1 MAEKKIGA
9 RIVLEGEKQFSSA
22 VTACQKSVTKMKSEL
37 KLAEVQTQGSGKS
50 LDSLQKKHTALT
62 HVLDAQVNKQDAIA
76 AGLAHAKADYQRVG
90 SELGNYRSQ
99 LTQAKAK
106 LDDMRKSGTASEE
119 EMAAQEKAVAEL
131 TERVKLGERAYDTAG
146 KRVEQWEQK
155 LDKAEVETAET
166 TAKLQNLSKEL
177 DAAAKAAADERFNKL
192 TSSLHNASAAL
203 DNTARALAP
212 VSAAAGG
219 AIVASVKMA
228 SDFETSIAKVGTI
241 ADDSVVSIDQ
251 MSSAV
256 LRMSDDT
263 GIAATEIAE
272 NVYSAISAGQDTADA
287 VAFVGQSTRLAKA
300 GFADAGVAL
309 DVLTT
314 ILNAYGMSADQ
325 VSSVSDK
332 LITTQNLGKT
342 TVAELGSS
350 MGKVI
355 PTANMYGVNLD
366 NIASA
371 YVTTTKNG
379 IATAESTTYINSMLN
394 ELGKSG
400 STVSGI
406 LQEETGK
413 SFKELM
419 DSGASLTEVLGYV
432 NDSAQRSGQSI
443 GDCFSSQE
451 AGKAAATLIQ
461 HTEDFDDALKA
472 MNLSVGATDK
482 AFEKVSKTSAAQFNR
497 NLNLVKN
504 AGIQTGQAFL
514 NTFAPA
520 IEKASGAVQAACR
533 WFDNL
538 SSGQKEIVAKLL
550 LVTAAAAPAAKG
562 MSVMA
567 EGAAKVLEHSKP
579 LIDAMQAEKAAVE
592 GLTAS
597 QTVAKV
603 ATDGF
608 EASMGKLNAV
618 MMAHPAAIVL
628 GSLAA
633 LAAVMVT
640 ARNNALAANDGFQ
653 AVKSTSEGIV
663 SALGN
668 AEAALSSTF
677 DAADKSISEVEAQSK
692 IASGLVDELANME
705 KQSSLTADQQL
716 RMRTCVTQLNTLFPE
731 MGLSID
737 DSTGKLSMSSAEM
750 RNYISNARELL
761 MVKAYA
767 KAAEDGMTALV
778 EAEGELADAQKKQGD
793 ISDEVAELQQAYDDA
808 VRKSEESANGY
819 ASASSRVT
827 AEVIET
833 GNALAAAKEKQ
844 AEVNEAVD
852 AAQETVDAART
863 KVAGYNESSQRLA
876 EEMGGVSGSTR
887 DAADATD
894 EFKESAEASISVA
907 GQEREAFQNLDSTM
921 QEVAIGVAESVNQ
934 IKESVQESVESQMNM
949 FEEFNAG
956 TELSTQ
962 KMLENMQSQVDGV
975 TQWEQNLAELAE
987 KGINQDLLQHLAE
1000 MGPQGAGYVNT
1011 FNSMTSD
1018 ELAQA
1023 NALWNQSLDIQG
1035 FTNEAGNQLIEAVG
1049 TVAAGG
1055 QEQFQA
1061 LGEQLNAATNE
1072 AGNYTV
1078 QGLVDGINAATG
1090 QAAEAGEQLGEQTIQ
1105 GTNRGLGCASPSTKT
1120 RESGMNVGQGLQM
1133 GITASIPMVQ
1143 TAAQLMATRT
1153 IDTINR
1159 QLGTSGAASTKTRT
1173 AGMNVATG
1181 LANGIRAGIPSVQSA
1196 AVSLANAANVSSH
1209 MGGQQAAAYSAGYN
1223 ISIGLANGISAGRSA
1238 VVNAAASVAASA
1250 VSAAKSTLGER
1261 SPSRVFHQI
1270 GVYADEGFIGGIE
1283 SRARAVRSAV
1293 QRTLTFEDPASFRTG
1308 QAGYASAAGNY
1319 NVLVAAF
1326 SQALRNADLSINY
1339 NNREFA
1345 RVIAAVGGA

>member
-9 RIVLEGEKQFSSA
+9 RIVLEGEKQFQSA
-22 VTACQKSVTKMKSEL
+22 VTSCQKSVSQMKSEM

-50 LDSLQKKHTALT
+50 LESLQKRHDALT
-62 HVLDAQVNKQDAIA
+62 RVLDAQVNKQDAVA
-76 AGLAHAKADYQRVG
+76 AGLAHAQSDYQRVG
-90 SELGNYRSQ
+90 SELGNYRTQLSQ
-99 LTQAKAK
+99 ARAK
-106 LDDMRKSGTASEE
+106 LEEMRKSGEASEE
-119 EMAAQEKAVAEL
+119 EMAEQEKVVADL

-155 LDKAEVETAET
+155 LNKAELETAET

-192 TSSLHNASAAL
+192 TTNLHNASTAL
-203 DNTARALAP
+203 DNASKALAP
-212 VSAAAGG
+212 VSAAAGAALG
-219 AIVASVKMA
+219 ASIKLA
-228 SDFETSIAKVGTI
+228 SDFETSMAKVSTI
-241 ADDSVVSIDQ
+241 ADESVMSIGD

-256 LRMSDDT
+256 VDMSNET
-263 GIAATEIAE
+263 GIAATDIAE
-272 NVYSAISAGQDTADA
+272 SVYSAISAGQDTADA
-287 VAFVGQSTRLAKA
+287 VQFVGNATKLAKS
-300 GFADAGVAL
+300 GFADVGVSL

-314 ILNAYGMSADQ
+314 ILNAYGMEAEKVTD
-325 VSSVSDK
+325 VSDK

-342 TVAELGSS
+342 TVAELASS

-413 SFKELM
+413 TFKELM
-419 DSGASLTEVLGYV
+419 DSGASLSDVLGIV
-432 NDSAQRSGQSI
+432 GGVADRTGQSV
-443 GDCFSSQE
+443 GDMFSSQE

-461 HTEDFDDALKA
+461 HTEDFDDALKQ
-472 MNLSVGATDK
+472 MNASVGATDK
-482 AFEKVSKTSAAQFNR
+482 AFEKVSNTSAANFNK

-520 IEKASGAVQAACR
+520 IESAGAKVQEICK

-538 SSGQKEIVAKLL
+538 SDGGKEVVAKLL

-562 MSVMA
+562 MSMMA
-567 EGAAKVLEHSKP
+567 EGAAKALEVSKP
-579 LIDAMQAEKAAVE
+579 LIDAYQAEKAAVE
-592 GLTAS
+592 GLTVTQGA
-597 QTVAKV
+597 AKV

-608 EASMGKLNAV
+608 EASMQALNTTL
-618 MMAHPAAIVL
+618 MAHPAAIVV

-640 ARNNALAANDGFQ
+640 ARNNALAANEGFQ
-653 AVKSTSEGIV
+653 TVKSASEDIISSLEGAQASI
-663 SALGN
+663 N
-668 AEAALSSTF
+668 ATF
-677 DAADKSISEVEAQSK
+677 EEADKSLAQVDAQADIAGRLIDQLEGLASK
-692 IASGLVDELANME
+692 SD
-705 KQSSLTADQQL
+705 LTAEEQAKMQA
-716 RMRTCVTQLNTLFPE
+716 CVSQLNTLFPE
-731 MGLSID
+731 MGLAIEE
-737 DSTGKLSMSSAEM
+737 STGKLNMSADG
-750 RNYISNARELL
+750 I
-761 MVKAYA
+761 KAYVA
-767 KAAEDGMTALV
+767 SAQDLLKIKAYGKAAEDGMNALV
-778 EAEGELADAQKKQGD
+778 EAEADLATAKEKQKD
-793 ISDEVAELQQAYDDA
+793 ITDEVTALQEAYNQAVSDAESKAGAYG
-808 VRKSEESANGY
+808 N
-819 ASASSRVT
+819 ASSKVT

-833 GNALAAAKEKQ
+833 GNALQQAKEKQ
-844 AEVNEAVD
+844 AEVNEAVETAQAAYDEANGKVSTYIEKQQELANAHGTAKD
-852 AAQETVDAART
+852 ASNEMQDAT
-863 KVAGYNESSQRLA
+863 NDLA
-876 EEMGGVSGSTR
+876 E
-887 DAADATD
+887 AT
-894 EFKESAEASISVA
+894 EASISVA
-907 GQEREAFQNLDSTM
+907 GQEREAFENLDSSM
-921 QEVAIGVAESVNQ
+921 QEVATNVAESVNQ
-934 IKESVQESVESQMNM
+934 IKESVQDSIESQMNM

-962 KMLENMQSQVDGV
+962 QMLENMQSQVDGV

-1011 FNSMTSD
+1011 FNSMTSE

-1078 QGLVDGINAATG
+1078 QGLVDGINNAADQAG
-1090 QAAEAGEQLGEQTIQ
+1090 QAGEQLGTKTVE
-1105 GTNRGLGCASPSTKT
+1105 GTNRGLGVASPSTKT
-1120 RESGMNVGQGLQM
+1120 RQSGMNVGMGLQL

-1143 TAAQLMATRT
+1143 TAANLMGTRT

-1173 AGMNVATG
+1173 AGVNVATG
-1181 LANGIRAGIPSVQSA
+1181 LANGLRAGIPSVQSA

-1238 VVNAAASVAASA
+1238 VVNAAISVA
-1250 VSAAKSTLGER
+1250 SAAITAANQTLQVR
-1261 SPSRVFHQI
+1261 SPSRVFRRI
-1270 GVYADEGFIGGIE
+1270 GEYVDEGFVMGIE
-1283 SRARAVRSAV
+1283 SGSGMVKSAV
-1293 QRTLTFEDPASFRTG
+1293 DRAFSFENPASFRTS
-1308 QAGYASAAGNY
+1308 QAGYANAGGNY
-1319 NVLVAAF
+1319 NMLVAAF
-1326 SQALRNADLSINY
+1326 TEALKNVNLNINY
-1339 NNREFA
+1339 NQREFA
-1345 RVIAAVGGA
+1345 RVIAAAGG

>member
-9 RIVLEGEKQFSSA
+9 RIVLEGEKQFQSA
-22 VTACQKSVTKMKSEL
+22 VTSCQKSVSQMKSEM

-50 LDSLQKKHTALT
+50 LESLQKRHDALT
-62 HVLDAQVNKQDAIA
+62 RVLDAQVNKQDAVA
-76 AGLAHAKADYQRVG
+76 AGLAHAQSDYQRVG
-90 SELGNYRSQ
+90 SELGNYRTQLSQ
-99 LTQAKAK
+99 ARAK
-106 LDDMRKSGTASEE
+106 LEEMRKSGEASEE
-119 EMAAQEKAVAEL
+119 EMAEQEKVVADL

-155 LDKAEVETAET
+155 LNKAELETAET

-192 TSSLHNASAAL
+192 TTNLHNASTAL
-203 DNTARALAP
+203 DNASKALAP
-212 VSAAAGG
+212 VSAAAGAALG
-219 AIVASVKMA
+219 ASIKLA
-228 SDFETSIAKVGTI
+228 SDFETSMAKVSTI
-241 ADDSVVSIDQ
+241 ADESVMSIGD

-256 LRMSDDT
+256 VDMSNET
-263 GIAATEIAE
+263 GIAATDIAE
-272 NVYSAISAGQDTADA
+272 SVYSAISAGQDTADA
-287 VAFVGQSTRLAKA
+287 VQFVGSATKLAKS
-300 GFADAGVAL
+300 GFADVGVSL

-314 ILNAYGMSADQ
+314 ILNAYGMEAEKVTD
-325 VSSVSDK
+325 VSDK

-413 SFKELM
+413 TFKELM
-419 DSGASLTEVLGYV
+419 DSGMSLSDVLGIV
-432 NDSAQRSGQSI
+432 GGVADRTGQSV
-443 GDCFSSQE
+443 GDMFSSQE

-461 HTEDFDDALKA
+461 HTEDFDDALKQ
-472 MNLSVGATDK
+472 MNASVGATDK
-482 AFEKVSKTSAAQFNR
+482 AFEKVSNTSAANFNK

-520 IEKASGAVQAACR
+520 IESAGNKVQEICK

-538 SSGQKEIVAKLL
+538 SDGGKEVVAKLL

-562 MSVMA
+562 MSMMA
-567 EGAAKVLEHSKP
+567 EGAAKALEVSKP
-579 LIDAMQAEKAAVE
+579 LIDAYQAEKAAVE
-592 GLTAS
+592 GLTVTQGA
-597 QTVAKV
+597 AKV

-608 EASMGKLNAV
+608 EASMQALNTTL
-618 MMAHPAAIVL
+618 MAHPAAIVV

-640 ARNNALAANDGFQ
+640 ARNNALAANEGFQ
-653 AVKSTSEGIV
+653 TVKSASEGII
-663 SALGN
+663 
-668 AEAALSSTF
+668 SSLEGAQASINTTF
-677 DAADKSISEVEAQSK
+677 EEADKSLAQVDAQADIAGRLIDQLEGLASK
-692 IASGLVDELANME
+692 SD
-705 KQSSLTADQQL
+705 LTAEEQAKMQA
-716 RMRTCVTQLNTLFPE
+716 CVSQLNTLFPE
-731 MGLSID
+731 MGLTIEE
-737 DSTGKLSMSSAEM
+737 STGKLSMSKDEM
-750 RNYISNARELL
+750 
-761 MVKAYA
+761 KAYVA
-767 KAAEDGMTALV
+767 SAQDLLKIKAYGKAAEEGMNALV
-778 EAEGELADAQKKQGD
+778 EAEGTLAQAQQERESVQKEIEALQEAYNQAVSDAESKTT
-793 ISDEVAELQQAYDDA
+793 AYG
-808 VRKSEESANGY
+808 N
-819 ASASSRVT
+819 ASSKVT
-827 AEVIET
+827 ADVIET
-833 GNALAAAKEKQ
+833 GNALQQAKEKQ
-844 AEVNEAVD
+844 EEVNAAVD
-852 AAQETVDAART
+852 AAQKAVDEANG
-863 KVAGYNESSQRLA
+863 KVSTYIEKQQELANAHGTAKDASNEMKDATNDLA
-876 EEMGGVSGSTR
+876 E
-887 DAADATD
+887 AT
-894 EFKESAEASISVA
+894 EASISVA
-907 GQEREAFQNLDSTM
+907 GQEREAFENLDSSM
-921 QEVAIGVAESVNQ
+921 QEVATNVAESVNQ
-934 IKESVQESVESQMNM
+934 IKESVQDSIESQMNM

-962 KMLENMQSQVDGV
+962 QMLENMQSQVDGV

-1011 FNSMTSD
+1011 FNSMTSE

-1023 NALWNQSLDIQG
+1023 NDLWNQSLDIQG

-1072 AGNYTV
+1072 AGTYTV
-1078 QGLVDGINAATG
+1078 QGLVDGINNAADQAG
-1090 QAAEAGEQLGEQTIQ
+1090 QAGEELGTKTID
-1105 GTNRGLGCASPSTKT
+1105 GTNKGLGVASPSTKT
-1120 RESGMNVGQGLQM
+1120 RQSGMNVGQGLQL

-1143 TAAQLMATRT
+1143 TAANLMGTRT

-1181 LANGIRAGIPSVQSA
+1181 LANGLRAGIPSVQSA
-1196 AVSLANAANVSSH
+1196 AQTLAQAANVASHTAGHASS
-1209 MGGQQAAAYSAGYN
+1209 AYSAGYN
-1223 ISIGLANGISAGRSA
+1223 ISAGLANGINAGRSA
-1238 VVNAAASVAASA
+1238 VINAAISVA
-1250 VSAAKSTLGER
+1250 SAAITAANQTLQVR
-1261 SPSRVFHQI
+1261 SPSRVFRRI
-1270 GVYADEGFIGGIE
+1270 GEYVDEGFVLGIE
-1283 SRARAVRSAV
+1283 SGSGMVKTAVDRAFS
-1293 QRTLTFEDPASFRTG
+1293 FENPASFRTS
-1308 QAGYASAAGNY
+1308 QAGYANDGGNY
-1319 NVLVAAF
+1319 NMLVAAF
-1326 SQALRNADLSINY
+1326 TEALRNVDLNINY
-1339 NNREFA
+1339 NQREFA
-1345 RVIAAVGGA
+1345 RVIAAAGG

>member
-9 RIVLEGEKQFSSA
+9 RIVLEGEKQFQSA
-22 VTACQKSVTKMKSEL
+22 VTSCQKSVSQMKSEM

-50 LDSLQKKHTALT
+50 LESLQKRHDALT
-62 HVLDAQVNKQDAIA
+62 RVLDAQVNKQDAIA
-76 AGLAHAKADYQRVG
+76 AGLAHAQSDYQRVG
-90 SELGNYRSQ
+90 SELGNYRTQLSQ
-99 LTQAKAK
+99 ARAK
-106 LDDMRKSGTASEE
+106 LEEMRKSGEASEE
-119 EMAAQEKAVAEL
+119 EMAEQEKVVADL

-155 LDKAEVETAET
+155 LNKAELETAET

-192 TSSLHNASAAL
+192 TTNLHNASTAL
-203 DNTARALAP
+203 DNASKALAP
-212 VSAAAGG
+212 VSAAAGAALG
-219 AIVASVKMA
+219 ASIKLA
-228 SDFETSIAKVGTI
+228 SDFETSMAKVSTI
-241 ADDSVVSIDQ
+241 ADESVMSIGD

-256 LRMSDDT
+256 VDMSNET
-263 GIAATEIAE
+263 GIAATDIAE
-272 NVYSAISAGQDTADA
+272 SVYSAISAGQDTADA
-287 VAFVGQSTRLAKA
+287 VQFVGNATKLAKS
-300 GFADAGVAL
+300 GFADVGVSL

-314 ILNAYGMSADQ
+314 ILNAYGMEAEKVTD
-325 VSSVSDK
+325 VSDK

-342 TVAELGSS
+342 TVAELASS

-400 STVSGI
+400 SDVSEI
-406 LQEETGK
+406 LKESTGK

-419 DSGASLTEVLGYV
+419 DSGYSLTDVLTIV
-432 NDSAQRSGQSI
+432 STEASNSGKSI
-443 GDCFSSQE
+443 GDMFRSQE

-461 HTEDFDDALKA
+461 HTEDFDDALKQ
-472 MNLSVGATDK
+472 MNASVGATDK
-482 AFEKVSKTSAAQFNR
+482 AFEKVSNTSAAQFNK

-520 IEKASGAVQAACR
+520 IESAGNKVQEICK

-538 SSGQKEIVAKLL
+538 SDGGKEVVAKLL

-562 MSVMA
+562 MSMMA
-567 EGAAKVLEHSKP
+567 EGAAKALEVSKP
-579 LIDAMQAEKAAVE
+579 LIDAYQAEKAAVE
-592 GLTAS
+592 GLTVTQGA
-597 QTVAKV
+597 AKV

-608 EASMGKLNAV
+608 EASMQALNTTL
-618 MMAHPAAIVL
+618 MAHPAAIVV

-640 ARNNALAANDGFQ
+640 ARNNALAANEGFQ
-653 AVKSTSEGIV
+653 TVKSASEGIISSLEGAQTSL
-663 SALGN
+663 SA
-668 AEAALSSTF
+668 TF
-677 DAADKSISEVEAQSK
+677 EEADKSLAQVDAQADIAGRLIDQLDGLASK
-692 IASGLVDELANME
+692 SD
-705 KQSSLTADQQL
+705 LTAEEQAKMQA
-716 RMRTCVTQLNTLFPE
+716 CVSQLNTLFPE
-731 MGLSID
+731 MGLAIEE
-737 DSTGKLSMSSAEM
+737 STGKLSMSKDEM
-750 RNYISNARELL
+750 
-761 MVKAYA
+761 KAYVA
-767 KAAEDGMTALV
+767 SAQDLLKIKAYGKAAEEGMNALV
-778 EAEGELADAQKKQGD
+778 EAEGTLAQAQQERESVQKEIEALQEAYNQAVSDAESKTT
-793 ISDEVAELQQAYDDA
+793 AYG
-808 VRKSEESANGY
+808 N
-819 ASASSRVT
+819 ASSKVT
-827 AEVIET
+827 ADVIET
-833 GNALAAAKEKQ
+833 GNALQQAKEKQ
-844 AEVNEAVD
+844 EKVNAAVD
-852 AAQETVDAART
+852 AAQKAVDEANG
-863 KVAGYNESSQRLA
+863 KVSTYIEKQQELANAHGTAKDASNEMKDATNDLA
-876 EEMGGVSGSTR
+876 E
-887 DAADATD
+887 AT
-894 EFKESAEASISVA
+894 EASISVA
-907 GQEREAFQNLDSTM
+907 GQEREAFENLDSSM
-921 QEVAIGVAESVNQ
+921 QEVAINVAESVNQ
-934 IKESVQESVESQMNM
+934 IKDSVQDSIESQMNM

-1011 FNSMTSD
+1011 FNSMTSE

-1023 NALWNQSLDIQG
+1023 NDLWNQSLDIQG

-1078 QGLVDGINAATG
+1078 QGLVDGINNAAD
-1090 QAAEAGEQLGEQTIQ
+1090 QAEQAGEELGTKTVD
-1105 GTNRGLGCASPSTKT
+1105 GTNKGLGVASPSTKT
-1120 RESGMNVGQGLQM
+1120 RQSGMNVGQGLQL

-1143 TAAQLMATRT
+1143 TAAALMGTRT

-1181 LANGIRAGIPSVQSA
+1181 LANGLRAGIPSVQSA
-1196 AVSLANAANVSSH
+1196 AQTLAQAANVASHTAGHASS
-1209 MGGQQAAAYSAGYN
+1209 AYSSGYN
-1223 ISIGLANGISAGRSA
+1223 ISVGLANGISAGRSA
-1238 VVNAAASVAASA
+1238 VINAAISVA
-1250 VSAAKSTLGER
+1250 SAAITAANQTLQVR
-1261 SPSRVFHQI
+1261 SPSRVFRRI
-1270 GVYADEGFIGGIE
+1270 GEYVDEGFVLGIE
-1283 SRARAVRSAV
+1283 SGSGMVKSAV
-1293 QRTLTFEDPASFRTG
+1293 DRAFSFENPASFRTS
-1308 QAGYASAAGNY
+1308 QAGYANAGGNY
-1319 NVLVAAF
+1319 NMLVAAF
-1326 SQALRNADLSINY
+1326 TEALRNVDLNINY
-1339 NNREFA
+1339 NQREFA
-1345 RVIAAVGGA
+1345 RVIAAAGG

>member
-9 RIVLEGEKQFSSA
+9 RIVLEGEKQFQSA
-22 VTACQKSVTKMKSEL
+22 VTSCQKSVSQMKSEM

-50 LDSLQKKHTALT
+50 LESLQKRHDALT
-62 HVLDAQVNKQDAIA
+62 RVLDAQVNKQDAVA
-76 AGLAHAKADYQRVG
+76 AGLAHAQSDYQRVG
-90 SELGNYRSQ
+90 SELGNYRTQLSQ
-99 LTQAKAK
+99 ARAK
-106 LDDMRKSGTASEE
+106 LEEMRKSGEASEE
-119 EMAAQEKAVAEL
+119 EMAEQEKVVADL

-155 LDKAEVETAET
+155 LDKAELETAET

-192 TSSLHNASAAL
+192 TTNLHNASTAL
-203 DNTARALAP
+203 DNASKALAP
-212 VSAAAGG
+212 VSAAAGAALG
-219 AIVASVKMA
+219 ASIKLA
-228 SDFETSIAKVGTI
+228 SDFETSMAKVSTI
-241 ADDSVVSIDQ
+241 ADESVMNIGD

-256 LRMSDDT
+256 VDMSNET
-263 GIAATEIAE
+263 GIAATDIAE
-272 NVYSAISAGQDTADA
+272 SVYSAISAGQDTADA
-287 VAFVGQSTRLAKA
+287 VQFVGSATKLAKS
-300 GFADAGVAL
+300 GFADVGVSL

-314 ILNAYGMSADQ
+314 ILNAYGMEAEKVTD
-325 VSSVSDK
+325 VSDK

-342 TVAELGSS
+342 TVAELASS

-413 SFKELM
+413 SFRELM

-461 HTEDFDDALKA
+461 HTEDFDDALKQ
-472 MNLSVGATDK
+472 MNASVGATDK
-482 AFEKVSKTSAAQFNR
+482 AFEKVSNTSAANFNK

-520 IEKASGAVQAACR
+520 IESVGNKVQEICK

-538 SSGQKEIVAKLL
+538 SDGGKEVVAKLL

-562 MSVMA
+562 MSMMA
-567 EGAAKVLEHSKP
+567 EGAAKALEVSKP
-579 LIDAMQAEKAAVE
+579 LIDAYQAEKAAIE
-592 GLTAS
+592 GLTVTQGA
-597 QTVAKV
+597 AKV

-608 EASMGKLNAV
+608 EASMQALNTTL
-618 MMAHPAAIVL
+618 MAHPAAIVV

-640 ARNNALAANDGFQ
+640 ARNNALAANEGFQ
-653 AVKSTSEGIV
+653 TVKSASEGIISSLEGAQTSL
-663 SALGN
+663 SA
-668 AEAALSSTF
+668 TF
-677 DAADKSISEVEAQSK
+677 EEADKSLAQVDAQADIAGRLIDQLDGLASK
-692 IASGLVDELANME
+692 SD
-705 KQSSLTADQQL
+705 LTAEEQAKMQA
-716 RMRTCVTQLNTLFPE
+716 CVSQLNTLFPE
-731 MGLSID
+731 MGLAIEE
-737 DSTGKLSMSSAEM
+737 STGKLNMSADG
-750 RNYISNARELL
+750 I
-761 MVKAYA
+761 KAYVA
-767 KAAEDGMTALV
+767 SAQDLLKIKAYGKAAEDGMNALV
-778 EAEGELADAQKKQGD
+778 EAEADLATAREKQKD
-793 ISDEVAELQQAYDDA
+793 ITDEVTKLQEAYNQAVSDAESKAGAYG
-808 VRKSEESANGY
+808 N
-819 ASASSRVT
+819 ASSKVT

-833 GNALAAAKEKQ
+833 GNALQQAKEKQ
-844 AEVNEAVD
+844 AEVNEAVETAQAAYDEANGKVSTYIEKQQELANAHGTAKD
-852 AAQETVDAART
+852 AS
-863 KVAGYNESSQRLA
+863 NE
-876 EEMGGVSGSTR
+876 MK
-887 DAADATD
+887 DATND
-894 EFKESAEASISVA
+894 LSEATEASISVA
-907 GQEREAFQNLDSTM
+907 GQEREAFENLDSSM
-921 QEVAIGVAESVNQ
+921 QEVATNVAESVSQ
-934 IKESVQESVESQMNM
+934 IKESVQESIESQMNM

-1011 FNSMTSD
+1011 FNSMTSE

-1023 NALWNQSLDIQG
+1023 NDLWNQSLDIQG
-1035 FTNEAGNQLIEAVG
+1035 FTNQAGGQLIEAVG

-1078 QGLVDGINAATG
+1078 QGLVDGITNAADQAG
-1090 QAAEAGEQLGEQTIQ
+1090 QAGEQLGTKTID
-1105 GTNRGLGCASPSTKT
+1105 GTNNGLGVASPSTKT
-1120 RESGMNVGQGLQM
+1120 RQSGMNVGMGLQL

-1143 TAAQLMATRT
+1143 TAANLMGTRT

-1173 AGMNVATG
+1173 AGMNVGTG
-1181 LANGIRAGIPSVQSA
+1181 LANGIRAGIPGVQSA
-1196 AVSLANAANVSSH
+1196 AQSLAKAADVSAH
-1209 MGGQQAAAYSAGYN
+1209 TAGYAASAYSSGYN
-1223 ISIGLANGISAGRSA
+1223 ISAGLANGISAGRSA
-1238 VVNAAASVAASA
+1238 VINAAISVA
-1250 VSAAKSTLGER
+1250 SAAITAANQTLQVR
-1261 SPSRVFHQI
+1261 SPSRVFRRI
-1270 GVYADEGFIGGIE
+1270 GEYVDEGFVLGIE
-1283 SRARAVRSAV
+1283 SGSGMVKSAV
-1293 QRTLTFEDPASFRTG
+1293 DRAFRFENPASFRTS
-1308 QAGYASAAGNY
+1308 QAGYANAGGNY
-1319 NVLVAAF
+1319 NMLVAAF
-1326 SQALRNADLSINY
+1326 SEALRNVDLNINY
-1339 NNREFA
+1339 NQREFA
-1345 RVIAAVGGA
+1345 RVIAAAGG